1 MTLNWSRVPASGA
14 SVKPPSTGFSVFSV
28 SSVVARL
35 QFSWRLVL
43 ALPLMVGCDALLPS
57 APADDEVLD
66 GPIEGLTA
74 AQAAIFAKGDEE
86 FNRTFSAG
94 EGAGPMFVASA
105 CGSCHVGDGKGHP
118 AFNLTRF
125 GRMVDGV
132 FDPMRAQGG
141 PQVQNRAVQ
150 HYVAE
155 VVPGGVTGV
164 SVFTAPSV
172 TGLGLLEAVDDT
184 TLLRLADPDDLDG
197 DGISGRVQLLDES
210 DLIVEV
216 TSLDAIADEGGPT
229 RGVPIGGKYIGRFGK
244 KGVTVNLL
252 QQTVTAYHQ
261 DMGLTSD
268 LVPQDLFNRQVGTFA
283 SDEVPDPEV
292 GSSTVSAVV
301 FYLKTLRPPP
311 RRNAAGVD
319 VVAGEALFAQAG
331 CARCHMPTLR
341 TGASPL
347 GPLNQV
353 EFHPY
358 TDLLLHDMGSELDDG
373 YTEGIALTSEW
384 RTPPLWGVGLA
395 TSSQGGRMHL
405 LHDGRAAGFR
415 EAIERHGGEASASR
429 AAFQAFTPE
438 QQEQLIR
445 FLESL

>member
-1 MTLNWSRVPASGA
+1 M
-14 SVKPPSTGFSVFSV
+14 F
-28 SSVVARL
+28 
-35 QFSWRLVL
+35 
-43 ALPLMVGCDALLPS
+43 ALPLMAGCDALLPS
-57 APADDEVLD
+57 APADDQVLD
-66 GPIEGLTA
+66 GPIEGLTG
-74 AQAAIFAKGDEE
+74 AQAAIFAEGDEE

-118 AFNLTRF
+118 VFNLTRF
-125 GRMVDGV
+125 GRMVDGA

-150 HYVAE
+150 RYVAE
-155 VVPGGVTGV
+155 VVPAGVTGV
-164 SVFTAPSV
+164 SVFTAPAV
-172 TGLGLLEAVDDT
+172 TGLGLLESVDDT

-216 TSLDAIADEGGPT
+216 TSLEGVADEGGPT
-229 RGVPIGGKYIGRFGK
+229 RGVPIGGKFIGRFGK

-252 QQTVTAYHQ
+252 HQTVTAYHQ

-268 LVPQDLFNRQVGTFA
+268 LVPQDLFNRQVGSFA
-283 SDEVPDPEV
+283 SDDVADPEV

-311 RRNAAGVD
+311 RRNAAAPD
-319 VVAGEALFAQAG
+319 VVAGEALFSQAG

-341 TGASPL
+341 TGAAPI

-358 TDLLLHDMGSELDDG
+358 TDLLLHDMGPELDDG

-395 TSSQGGRMHL
+395 AASQGGRMHL

-415 EAIERHGGEASASR
+415 EAIELHGGEASTSR
-429 AAFQAFTPE
+429 AAFRAFSPPE
-438 QQEQLIR
+438 QEQLIR

>member
-1 MTLNWSRVPASGA
+1 MHRGLSRWCAA
-14 SVKPPSTGFSVFSV
+14 LLAPP
-28 SSVVARL
+28 L
-35 QFSWRLVL
+35 LW
-43 ALPLMVGCDALLPS
+43 GCNALLPS
-57 APADDEVLD
+57 APPDDAVLD
-66 GPIEGLTA
+66 GPIDGLTP
-74 AQAAIFAKGDEE
+74 AQTAIFAEGDEE
-86 FNRTFSAG
+86 FNRVFSAG

-125 GRMVDGV
+125 GRMMDGG
-132 FDPMRAQGG
+132 FDPMRSQGG

-150 HYVAE
+150 RYVAE
-155 VVPGGVTGV
+155 VVPAAASGVA
-164 SVFTAPSV
+164 VFTAPAV

-216 TSLDAIADEGGPT
+216 TSLDGVADEGGPT
-229 RGVPIGGKYIGRFGK
+229 RGIPIGGKFIGRFGK

-252 QQTVTAYHQ
+252 HQTVTAYHQ
-261 DMGLTSD
+261 DMGLTTD
-268 LVPQDLFNRQVGTFA
+268 LVPQDLFNRQVGSFA
-283 SDEVPDPEV
+283 SDDVADPEV
-292 GSSTVSAVV
+292 TSSTVSAVV

-311 RRNAAGVD
+311 RRNAADAD
-319 VVAGEALFAQAG
+319 VAAGEALFAQAG
-331 CARCHMPTLR
+331 CAGCHLPTLR
-341 TGASPL
+341 TGVAPV

-358 TDLLLHDMGSELDDG
+358 TDLLLHDMGPELDDG

-384 RTPPLWGVGLA
+384 RTAPLWGVGVA
-395 TSSQGGRMHL
+395 AASQGGRMHL
-405 LHDGRAAGFR
+405 LHDGRAPGFR
-415 EAIERHGGEASASR
+415 EAIELHGGEASASR
-429 AAFQAFTPE
+429 AAFQAFTPAE
-438 QQEQLIR
+438 QAQLLR

>member
-1 MTLNWSRVPASGA
+1 MA
-14 SVKPPSTGFSVFSV
+14 
-28 SSVVARL
+28 
-35 QFSWRLVL
+35 L
-43 ALPLMVGCDALLPS
+43 ALPLLGGCDALLPS
-57 APADDEVLD
+57 APADNDVLD
-66 GPIEGLTA
+66 GPIEGLSG
-74 AQAAIFAKGDEE
+74 AQAAIFAEGDEE
-86 FNRTFSAG
+86 FNRTFGA
-94 EGAGPMFVASA
+94 EDGAGPLFVASA

-118 AFNLTRF
+118 VFNLTRF

-150 HYVAE
+150 QYVAE
-155 VVPGGVTGV
+155 VVPNGVTGV
-164 SVFTAPSV
+164 SVFTAPAV

-184 TLLRLADPDDLDG
+184 TLLRLADPNDLDG

-216 TSLDAIADEGGPT
+216 TSLDAVADEGGPT
-229 RGVPIGGKYIGRFGK
+229 RGVPIAGKYIGRFGK

-252 QQTVTAYHQ
+252 HQTVTAYHQ

-283 SDEVPDPEV
+283 SDDVPDPEV
-292 GSSTVSAVV
+292 GSSTVNAVV

-311 RRNAAGVD
+311 RRNAAAAD
-319 VVAGEALFAQAG
+319 VVAGEALFSQAG
-331 CARCHMPTLR
+331 CAACHTPALR
-341 TGASPL
+341 TGASPI

-358 TDLLLHDMGSELDDG
+358 TDLLLHDMGPELDDG

-384 RTPPLWGVGLA
+384 RTAPLWGVGLA
-395 TSSQGGRMHL
+395 AASQGGRMHL

-415 EAIERHGGEASASR
+415 EAIELHGGEAAGSRSAFRGFS
-429 AAFQAFTPE
+429 PSE
-438 QQEQLIR
+438 QEQLIR

>member
-1 MTLNWSRVPASGA
+1 MALLTGA
-14 SVKPPSTGFSVFSV
+14 R
-28 SSVVARL
+28 ARL
-35 QFSWRLVL
+35 L
-43 ALPLMVGCDALLPS
+43 ALLLLGGCDALLPS
-57 APADDEVLD
+57 APADEEVLD
-66 GPIEGLTA
+66 GPIHGLSS
-74 AQAAIFAKGDEE
+74 AQLAVFAEGDEE
-86 FNRTFSAG
+86 FNRTFGAS
-94 EGAGPMFVASA
+94 EGAGPMFVAST

-125 GRMVDGV
+125 GRMANGE
-132 FDPMRAQGG
+132 FDPMRALGG

-150 HYVAE
+150 RYVAE
-155 VVPGGVTGV
+155 VVPSGATGV

-184 TLLRLADPDDLDG
+184 TLLRMADPDDLDG
-197 DGISGRVQLLDES
+197 DGISGRVQLLDED
-210 DLIVEV
+210 DLIVQV
-216 TSLDAIADEGGPT
+216 TSLDAVADEGGPT

-252 QQTVTAYHQ
+252 HQTVTAYHQ

-268 LVPQDLFNRQVGTFA
+268 LIAEDLFNRQVGTFA
-283 SDEVPDPEV
+283 SDDVADPEV

-311 RRNAAGVD
+311 RRDAGGAD
-319 VVAGEALFAQAG
+319 VVAGEALFAAAG
-331 CARCHMPTLR
+331 CARCHTPALR
-341 TGASPL
+341 TGASPI

-358 TDLLLHDMGSELDDG
+358 TDLLLHDMGPELDDG

-384 RTPPLWGVGLA
+384 RTAPLWGVGLA
-395 TSSQGGRMHL
+395 SSAQGGRMHL
-405 LHDGRAAGFR
+405 LHDGRAPGFR
-415 EAIERHGGEASASR
+415 EAIELHGGEAAGSR
-429 AAFQAFTPE
+429 AAFRSLTPE
-438 QQEQLIR
+438 QQEQLFR